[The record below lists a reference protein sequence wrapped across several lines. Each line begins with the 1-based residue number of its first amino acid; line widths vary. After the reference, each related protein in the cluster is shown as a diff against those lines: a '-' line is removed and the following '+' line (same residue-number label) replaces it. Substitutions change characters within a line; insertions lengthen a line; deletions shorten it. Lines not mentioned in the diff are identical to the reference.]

1 MAMKKTTADALK
13 SVLVMFVIGFICV
26 ALLAVANEY
35 LKYEAVLD
43 DKMAKE
49 LYVVCPTGEQ
59 TDANALE
66 YFETVSADDLIKKV
80 NKDHKKDTVSTA
92 AGKVKMGQVIA
103 VYRAVKGENAGAY
116 IVQAQADCS
125 YGTVIML
132 TSYDGNGK
140 IIKTKCYSQTQS
152 YWDAKIAGKHDGFEN
167 LSGKDGVINGDDV
180 AVSTGA
186 TYSVGTVAAAVTIS
200 NFMAAELTG
209 GAAA

>member
-13 SVLVMFVIGFICV
+13 SVLVMFVIGFVCV
-26 ALLAVANEY
+26 ALLAVANES

-43 DKMAKE
+43 DKMAQV
-49 LYVVCPTGEQ
+49 LYGVCPTGVD
-59 TDANALE
+59 TDENALE

-80 NKDHKKDTVSTA
+80 NKDHKKDTVFTA

-132 TSYDGNGK
+132 TSYDVSGK

-152 YWDAKIAGKHDGFEN
+152 YWDAKIAGKHDGFES
-167 LSGKDGVINGDDV
+167 LGGKDGVINGDDV